1 MRRATRSWS
10 LWTDGRYYA
19 DHYALSTDGSR
30 VEFTL
35 ARFFTSEECLARHSI
50 APRSDDADRCYG
62 YEIDTS
68 STAHVSM
75 PVAGGADVLVQLLG
89 GPESSSWY
97 VASSD
102 EFGELLA
109 GTGPPWRDRWIRG
122 GAFVHLVGG
131 EVGRV
136 DVTLTGS

>member
-1 MRRATRSWS
+1 
-10 LWTDGRYYA
+10 
-19 DHYALSTDGSR
+19 
-30 VEFTL
+30 
-35 ARFFTSEECLARHSI
+35 
-50 APRSDDADRCYG
+50 
-62 YEIDTS
+62 
-68 STAHVSM
+68 M

-131 EVGRV
+131 EVARV